1 MPTMPLNKL
10 VRRRQPPLPFMVRP
24 TYPRELRAWSL
35 LALALGA
42 VEGGVAG
49 VLVKNLFA
57 GHVDVAWLNT
67 AVALVAGAPAFSNI
81 TSFIW
86 ASFSQG
92 RDKIRFIL
100 GMQIGTMAGLVMIAL
115 APLNLA
121 GLLLMTLG
129 AIVSRCCWA
138 GVTTL
143 RATVWR
149 ANFPRAQMGNMAGRL
164 VRAMTLIMGTT
175 GIVLGLALGAAPE
188 SFRLIY
194 PLLAVLGFTGALTF
208 SRLRVR
214 RQKVL
219 LRKERELETRE
230 PHSVGMLAMW
240 RLLRDDHD
248 FRRYMRLMFSFGG
261 GNLAMTPILI
271 LIMTE
276 RYGLTQLTQMLI
288 TSSIPLLVMTLAIPV
303 WSRLLDRD
311 HVIHYRARQSWSF
324 VLTFAV
330 YFVAMATDLPQL
342 FWLGAVLHGIGMAGG
357 VLGWNLGHHDF
368 AAPEKA
374 SLYMGT
380 HVTLTGI
387 RGLIAPLFGVW
398 LYQFLDSYHSGLGR
412 FVLAIPLIVTA
423 LGAYG
428 FVSMS
433 RDMRKRVDS
442 PAISTR

>member
-1 MPTMPLNKL
+1 MPPPLKTL
-10 VRRRQPPLPFMVRP
+10 VRRRQLNMPFMVRA

-57 GHVDVAWLNT
+57 GVVDPAWLNT
-67 AVALVAGAPAFSNI
+67 AVAIVAGAPAFSNI

-86 ASFSQG
+86 AAVSQG
-92 RDKIRFIL
+92 RDKIRFL
-100 GMQIGTMAGLVMIAL
+100 VGMQAATMAGLVLIAL
-115 APLNLA
+115 APVSLA

-129 AIVSRCCWA
+129 SVVARCCWT

-164 VRAMTLIMGTT
+164 VRAMTLIMGST
-175 GIVLGLALGAAPE
+175 GIVLGLALSAQPE
-188 SFRLIY
+188 AFRIIY
-194 PLLAVLGFTGALTF
+194 PVLALLGFSGALTF
-208 SRLRVR
+208 GRLRMR
-214 RQKVL
+214 RQKIL
-219 LRKERELETRE
+219 LRKERELESRE
-230 PHSVGMLAMW
+230 PHSVGLAAMY
-240 RLLRDDHD
+240 RVLRDDHD

-276 RYGLTQLTQMLI
+276 RYGLSQLRQMLI

-303 WSRLLDRD
+303 WSRLLDRG

-324 VLTFAV
+324 VVTFAV
-330 YFVAMATDLPQL
+330 YFVAVAFDIPQM
-342 FWLGAVLHGIGMAGG
+342 FWAGALLHGVGMAGG

-374 SLYMGT
+374 ALYMGA

-398 LYQFLDSYHSGLGR
+398 LYQLLGHYQPGLGR
-412 FVLAIPLIVTA
+412 FVLVIPLVVTS
-423 LGAYG
+423 LGAMG
-428 FVSMS
+428 FVRMS
-433 RDMRKRVDS
+433 RAMRARES
-442 PAISTR
+442 STAT

>member
-1 MPTMPLNKL
+1 MPTPLGKL

-57 GHVDVAWLNT
+57 GHVDPAWLNT
-67 AVALVAGAPAFSNI
+67 AVAIVAGAPAFSNI
-81 TSFIW
+81 SSFIW
-86 ASFSQG
+86 ASLAQG
-92 RDKIRFIL
+92 RDKIRFIV
-100 GMQIGTMAGLVMIAL
+100 GMQVGAMAGLVMIAL
-115 APLNLA
+115 APVNLA
-121 GLLLMTLG
+121 GLLLMTAG
-129 AIVSRCCWA
+129 SIVARVCWA

-164 VRAMTLIMGTT
+164 VRAMTWIMGST
-175 GIVLGLALGAAPE
+175 GIVLGLALTAEPE
-188 SFRLIY
+188 AFRAIY
-194 PLLAVLGFTGALTF
+194 PLLALLGFAGAITF
-208 SRLRVR
+208 GRLRVR
-214 RQKVL
+214 RQKIL
-219 LRKERELETRE
+219 LRKERELESRE
-230 PHSVGMLAMW
+230 PHSVGLFAMI
-240 RLLRDDHD
+240 RVLRDDRD

-276 RYGLTQLTQMLI
+276 RYEFSQLKQMLI
-288 TSSIPLLVMTLAIPV
+288 TSSIPLLMMTLAIPV
-303 WSRLLDRD
+303 WSRLLDRG

-330 YFVAMATDLPQL
+330 VFAAVAFDVPEL
-342 FWLGAVLHGIGMAGG
+342 FWAGAVLQGIGMAGG

-374 SLYMGT
+374 GLYMGT

-387 RGLIAPLFGVW
+387 RGLIAPLTGVW
-398 LYQFLDSYHSGLGR
+398 MYQFLEHAQPGWGR
-412 FVLAIPLIVTA
+412 FVLAFPLLVTT
-423 LGAYG
+423 LGAFG
-428 FVSMS
+428 FVRMS
-433 RDMRKRVDS
+433 REMRARN
-442 PAISTR
+442 

>member
-1 MPTMPLNKL
+1 MSTPLKKL

-24 TYPRELRAWSL
+24 TYPREMRAWSL
-35 LALALGA
+35 MALALGA

-57 GHVDVAWLNT
+57 GHVDPAWLNT
-67 AVALVAGAPAFSNI
+67 GVAIVAGAPAFSNI
-81 TSFIW
+81 TSFLW
-86 ASFSQG
+86 ASASQG
-92 RDKIRFIL
+92 RDKIRFLL
-100 GMQIGTMAGLVMIAL
+100 GMQIGTMAGLLLIAC
-115 APLNLA
+115 APVNAA
-121 GLLLMTLG
+121 GLLLMTAG
-129 AIVSRCCWA
+129 SVVARICWT

-164 VRAMTLIMGTT
+164 VRAMTLIMGST
-175 GIVLGLALGAAPE
+175 GIVLGVALSAEPEAFRVIYPVLALLGIMGA
-188 SFRLIY
+188 
-194 PLLAVLGFTGALTF
+194 VTF
-208 SRLRVR
+208 GRLRMR
-214 RQKVL
+214 RQKIL

-230 PHSVGMLAMW
+230 PHSVGVLAMW

-261 GNLAMTPILI
+261 GNLAMVPVLI

-276 RYGLTQLTQMLI
+276 RYGLPQLKQMLI

-303 WSRLLDRD
+303 WSRLLDRG

-330 YFVAMATDLPQL
+330 YFLAIALDLPAL
-342 FWLGAVLHGIGMAGG
+342 FWAGAVLHGIGMAGG
-357 VLGWNLGHHDF
+357 TLGWNLGHHDF

-387 RGLIAPLFGVW
+387 RGLIAPLTGVW
-398 LYQFLDSYHSGLGR
+398 MYQLLNSYYPGAGR
-412 FVLAIPLIVTA
+412 FVLAFPLLVTTFGA
-423 LGAYG
+423 LG
-428 FVSMS
+428 FVRMS
-433 RDMRKRVDS
+433 RDMRQRN
-442 PAISTR
+442 AG

>member
-1 MPTMPLNKL
+1 MPTPLTKL
-10 VRRRQPPLPFMVRP
+10 MRRRQPPLPFMVRP

-35 LALALGA
+35 MALALGA

-57 GHVDVAWLNT
+57 GHVETAWLNT
-67 AVALVAGAPAFSNI
+67 AVAIVAGAPAFANI
-81 TSFIW
+81 SSFLW
-86 ASFSQG
+86 ASLSQG
-92 RDKIRFIL
+92 REKIRFLL
-100 GMQIGTMAGLVMIAL
+100 GMQIGTMLGLLMIAA
-115 APLNLA
+115 APVNL
-121 GLLLMTLG
+121 GGMLLMTAG
-129 AIVSRCCWA
+129 AVLSRCCWT

-164 VRAMTLIMGTT
+164 VRAMTFIMGST
-175 GIVLGLALGAAPE
+175 GIVLGLALAAEPQA
-188 SFRLIY
+188 FRLIY
-194 PLLAVLGFTGALTF
+194 PLLAVLGFTGAVTF

-214 RQKVL
+214 REKIL
-219 LRKERELETRE
+219 LRKERELESRE
-230 PHSVGMLAMW
+230 PHSVGLLAMY
-240 RLLRDDHD
+240 RVLRDDAP

-276 RYGLTQLTQMLI
+276 RYGLSQLKQMLI

-303 WSRLLDRD
+303 WSRMLDRG
-311 HVIHYRARQSWSF
+311 HVIHYRAKQSWSF

-330 YFVAMATDLPQL
+330 YLVAVLLDAPAL
-342 FWLGAVLHGIGMAGG
+342 FWLGALLHGIGMAGG

-387 RGLIAPLFGVW
+387 RGLIAPLVGVW
-398 LYQFLDSYHSGLGR
+398 MYQLLENFADGAGR
-412 FVLAIPLIVTA
+412 YVLAIPLVVTT
-423 LGAYG
+423 LGAWG
-428 FVSMS
+428 FVRMS
-433 RDMRKRVDS
+433 RDMQRR
-442 PAISTR
+442 AA

>member
-1 MPTMPLNKL
+1 MPANLKNL

-57 GHVDVAWLNT
+57 GHIDPVWLNT
-67 AVALVAGAPAFSNI
+67 AVAIVAGAPAFSNI
-81 TSFIW
+81 TSFLW
-86 ASFSQG
+86 ASLSQG
-92 RDKIRFIL
+92 REKIRFLL
-100 GMQIGTMAGLVMIAL
+100 GMQVAVMAGLVLIAI
-115 APLNLA
+115 APVNTF
-121 GLLLMTLG
+121 GLILMTSG
-129 AIVSRCCWA
+129 AVLSRCCWA

-164 VRAMTLIMGTT
+164 VRAMTFIMGTT
-175 GIVLGLALGAAPE
+175 GIVLGLSLSAAPE

-194 PLLAVLGFTGALTF
+194 LLLAVLGFTGAITY
-208 SRLRVR
+208 SRLRMR
-214 RQKVL
+214 RQKIL

-230 PHSVGMLAMW
+230 PHSVGPLAMW
-240 RLLRDDHD
+240 RVLRDDKD

-271 LIMTE
+271 LIMTD
-276 RYGLTQLTQMLI
+276 RYGLTQLKQMLI
-288 TSSIPLLVMTLAIPV
+288 TSSIPLLLMTVTIPL

-311 HVIHYRARQSWSF
+311 HVIHYRARQSWAF
-324 VLTFAV
+324 VVTFAV
-330 YFVAMATDLPQL
+330 YFIAVILDMPQM
-342 FWLGAVLHGIGMAGG
+342 FWFGAVLQGIGMAGG

-368 AAPEKA
+368 ATPEKA

-380 HVTLTGI
+380 HVTLTGV

-398 LYQFLDSYHSGLGR
+398 LYQLLEHQSAGAGR
-412 FVLAIPLIVTA
+412 YVLALPLFVTT

-428 FVSMS
+428 FVRMS
-433 RDMRKRVDS
+433 RSMRARS
-442 PAISTR
+442 S

>member
-1 MPTMPLNKL
+1 MTTSFNKL
-10 VRRRQPPLPFMVRP
+10 VRRRQSPLPFMVRP

-35 LALALGA
+35 MALALGA

-57 GHVDVAWLNT
+57 GHVDIVWLNT
-67 AVALVAGAPAFSNI
+67 AVAIVAGAPAFSNI

-86 ASFSQG
+86 ASLSQG
-92 RDKIRFIL
+92 RDKIRFLL
-100 GMQIGTMAGLVMIAL
+100 GMQIGTMAGLVMLAF
-115 APLNLA
+115 APLNIA
-121 GLLLMTLG
+121 GLLLMTGG
-129 AIVSRCCWA
+129 AVISRCCWT

-175 GIVLGLALGAAPE
+175 GIVLGMALSVAPE

-194 PLLAVLGFTGALTF
+194 PLLAVLGFTGAVTF

-214 RQKVL
+214 RQKIL
-219 LRKERELETRE
+219 LRRERELETRE
-230 PHSVGMLAMW
+230 PHSAGMLAMW
-240 RLLRDDHD
+240 RVLRDDRD

-276 RYGLTQLTQMLI
+276 RYELTQLKQMLI
-288 TSSIPLLVMTLAIPV
+288 TSSIPLLVMTITIPM

-324 VLTFAV
+324 VVTFAV
-330 YFVAMATDLPQL
+330 YFVAMALDLPAL
-342 FWLGAVLHGIGMAGG
+342 FWAGAVLHGIGMAGG

-387 RGLIAPLFGVW
+387 RGLIAPLLGVW
-398 LYQFLDSYHSGLGR
+398 LYQLLNNFEPGAGR
-412 FVLAIPLIVTA
+412 FVLALPLLVTA
-423 LGAYG
+423 FGAWG
-428 FVSMS
+428 FVRMS
-433 RDMRKRVDS
+433 RDMKRRDS
-442 PAISTR
+442 

>member
-1 MPTMPLNKL
+1 
-10 VRRRQPPLPFMVRP
+10 MVRP

-57 GHVDVAWLNT
+57 GHIDPVWLNT
-67 AVALVAGAPAFSNI
+67 AVAIVAGAPAFSNI
-81 TSFIW
+81 TSFLW
-86 ASFSQG
+86 ASLSQG
-92 RDKIRFIL
+92 REKIRFLL
-100 GMQIGTMAGLVMIAL
+100 GMQVAVMAGLVLIAV
-115 APLNLA
+115 APVNA
-121 GLLLMTLG
+121 FGLILMTCG
-129 AIVSRCCWA
+129 AVLSRCCWA

-164 VRAMTLIMGTT
+164 VRAMTFIMGTT
-175 GIVLGLALGAAPE
+175 GIVLGLSLSAAPE

-194 PLLAVLGFTGALTF
+194 LLLAVLGFTGAITY
-208 SRLRVR
+208 SRLRMR
-214 RQKVL
+214 RQKIL

-230 PHSVGMLAMW
+230 PHSVGPLAMW
-240 RLLRDDHD
+240 RVLRDDKD

-271 LIMTE
+271 LIMTD
-276 RYGLTQLTQMLI
+276 RYGLTQLKQMLV
-288 TSSIPLLVMTLAIPV
+288 TSSIPLLMMTLTIPL

-311 HVIHYRARQSWSF
+311 HVIHYRARQSWTF
-324 VLTFAV
+324 VVTFAV
-330 YFVAMATDLPQL
+330 YFFAVLMDMPQL
-342 FWLGAVLHGIGMAGG
+342 FWLGAVLQGIGMAGG

-380 HVTLTGI
+380 HVTLTGV

-398 LYQFLDSYHSGLGR
+398 LYQLLEHQSPGAGR
-412 FVLAIPLIVTA
+412 YVLALPLFVTTM
-423 LGAYG
+423 GAYG
-428 FVSMS
+428 FVRMS
-433 RDMRKRVDS
+433 RDMRNR
-442 PAISTR
+442 AT

>member
-1 MPTMPLNKL
+1 MPTPLKKL

-35 LALALGA
+35 MALALGA

-49 VLVKNLFA
+49 VLVKNLFT
-57 GHVDVAWLNT
+57 GHVDIAWLNT
-67 AVALVAGAPAFSNI
+67 AVAIVAGAPAFSNI

-86 ASFSQG
+86 ASFAQG
-92 RDKIRFIL
+92 RDKIRFLL
-100 GMQIGTMAGLVMIAL
+100 GMQTATMAGLVMIAF
-115 APLNLA
+115 APVNLA
-121 GLLLMTLG
+121 GLLLMTTG
-129 AIVSRCCWA
+129 AVVARCCWA

-164 VRAMTLIMGTT
+164 VRAMTLIMGST
-175 GIVLGLALGAAPE
+175 GIVLGLALTAQPE
-188 SFRLIY
+188 AFRVIY
-194 PLLAVLGFTGALTF
+194 PLLAILGFAGAVTF
-208 SRLRVR
+208 SRLRMR
-214 RQKVL
+214 RQKIL
-219 LRKERELETRE
+219 LRKERELESRE
-230 PHSVGMLAMW
+230 PHSVGMFAMW
-240 RLLRDDHD
+240 RVLRDDAP

-276 RYGLTQLTQMLI
+276 RYGLSQLTQMLI
-288 TSSIPLLVMTLAIPV
+288 ISSIPLLVMTLAIPV
-303 WSRLLDRD
+303 WSRLLDRG

-330 YFVAMATDLPQL
+330 YFVSVAFDITAL
-342 FWLGAVLHGIGMAGG
+342 FWVGAVLHGIGMAGG

-387 RGLIAPLFGVW
+387 RGLVAPLFGVW
-398 LYQFLDSYHSGLGR
+398 LYTLLDNHQAGLGR
-412 FVLAIPLIVTA
+412 FVLAIPLFVTTM
-423 LGAYG
+423 GAFG
-428 FVSMS
+428 FVRMS
-433 RDMRKRVDS
+433 RDMRNRET
-442 PAISTR
+442 A

>member
-1 MPTMPLNKL
+1 
-10 VRRRQPPLPFMVRP
+10 MVRP

-35 LALALGA
+35 MALALGA

-49 VLVKNLFA
+49 VLVKNLFS
-57 GHVDVAWLNT
+57 GHVDAAWLNT
-67 AVALVAGAPAFSNI
+67 AVAIVAGAPAFSNI

-92 RDKIRFIL
+92 RDKIRFLL
-100 GMQIGTMAGLVMIAL
+100 GMQIGTMAGLVLIAL
-115 APLNLA
+115 APVNLG
-121 GLLLMTLG
+121 GLALMTAG
-129 AIVSRCCWA
+129 SVVARICWT

-164 VRAMTLIMGTT
+164 VRAMTLIMGST
-175 GIVLGLALGAAPE
+175 GIVLGLALSAEPE
-188 SFRLIY
+188 AFRIIY
-194 PLLAVLGFTGALTF
+194 PLLAVLGFTGAMTF
-208 SRLRVR
+208 SRLRMR
-214 RQKVL
+214 RQKIL

-240 RLLRDDHD
+240 RLLRDDKD

-276 RYGLTQLTQMLI
+276 RYGLSQLKQMLI
-288 TSSIPLLVMTLAIPV
+288 ISSIPLLIMTLAIPV
-303 WSRLLDRD
+303 WSRLLDRG

-330 YFVAMATDLPQL
+330 YFVSVAFDLPAL
-342 FWLGAVLHGIGMAGG
+342 FWAGAVLQGIGMAGG

-368 AAPEKA
+368 AAPEKGA
-374 SLYMGT
+374 LYMGT

-398 LYQFLDSYHSGLGR
+398 IYQLLDNYEPGSGR
-412 FVLAIPLIVTA
+412 FVLAIPLCVTT
-423 LGAYG
+423 LGAFG
-428 FVSMS
+428 FVRMS
-433 RDMRKRVDS
+433 RDMAKRNADV
-442 PAISTR
+442 TG